1 MVNDQ
6 RPDPDELLA
15 RIQAEESTS
24 RRGRLKIFFGATA
37 GVGKTYAMLDAAH
50 MRLGE
55 GVDVVAGYVEPHSRP
70 ETEAL
75 LAGLESIPVRL
86 VEYRGTTLREFDL
99 DAALARRPELILVD
113 ELAHTNAPGSRH
125 AKRWQDV
132 EELLEA
138 GINVYTTVNVQHLES
153 LTDVVSQITGVT
165 VRETIPDLLLEQ
177 ADEVEMVDLSPDDLL
192 QRLKDGKVYVPEQAE
207 RAVQRFF
214 RKGNL
219 MALRELALR
228 RTADRV
234 DDQMQDYR
242 RDHAI
247 AQAWPAAERILVSV
261 SPSPLSRRLIRAAKR
276 MAAGL
281 HAEWLAVYVETPAHA
296 HLSEENRNRVIQNLR
311 LAEQLGAETVTRF
324 GHSVSQELL
333 AYARE
338 RNVSKILVGKP
349 AHPRWRDLA
358 FGSVLDDLVRSSGEI
373 DIYVISGDPDD
384 SRPLPMQMWQRT
396 SSWIA
401 YANAALV
408 VALCSLLAWMMNDH
422 FAAANLVMVY
432 LVGVVIVAT
441 RYGKGPSI
449 LASVLSVAVFDFFF
463 VKPHLT
469 FAVSD
474 TQYIVTF
481 FIMLI
486 VAMTISTLTV
496 RIKLQAEA
504 AREGERRVTNLY
516 AMSRELA
523 NSRGTETLVRI
534 AVQHISEVFR
544 SQVMVLL
551 PDDKG
556 QLSIQIPEGGPAM
569 LTPHEQGV
577 AEWVRD
583 HGQAAG
589 LGTDTLPGAKGLY
602 LPLKTSQGIVGVLG
616 IYPQQ
621 TQRLLSPDQFHLLET
636 FANQMSLAVE
646 RTRLAEE
653 TEQTR
658 VQIEA
663 ERLRNSLLSS
673 VSHDLRTPLSAITG
687 AASTLIEKN
696 DTLDPQDRLE
706 LAQMTYEEAGRL
718 NRLVGNLLDMTR
730 LESGGVQIDK
740 EWQPLEEVIGTTLGR
755 LGKQMDDHP
764 LTIHLPPDLPLA
776 PFDSML
782 IEQVLVNLV
791 ENAIKYTP
799 PGSPV
804 EIAASRREQEIV
816 VEVADHGPGLR
827 TGDEERVFDKFYRAQ
842 PASVRGVGLGLTI
855 CRGIVQAHGGRI
867 WAENRPEGGAVFRF
881 TLPLESE
888 PPEVKVDD
896 E

>member
-1 MVNDQ
+1 MSDQ

-15 RIQAEESTS
+15 RIQAEENKSH
-24 RRGRLKIFFGATA
+24 RGKLKIFFGATA

-50 MRLGE
+50 MRLSE

-70 ETEAL
+70 ETQAL
-75 LAGLESIPVRL
+75 LAGLEAIPPRL
-86 VEYRGTTLREFDL
+86 AEYHGATLREFDL
-99 DAALARRPELILVD
+99 DAALNRHPELILVD

-132 EELLEA
+132 EELLET

-153 LTDVVSQITGVT
+153 LTDVVSQITGTT

-207 RAVQRFF
+207 RAMRSFF

-247 AQAWPAAERILVSV
+247 AQTWPAAERILVSV

-281 HAEWLAVYVETPAHA
+281 HAEWLAVYIETPAHTR
-296 HLSEENRNRVIQNLR
+296 LSEENRNRVIQNLR

-333 AYARE
+333 SYARE

-349 AHPRWRDLA
+349 AHPRWRDVA
-358 FGSVLDDLVRSSGEI
+358 FGSVLDELVRDSGEI
-373 DIYVISGDPDD
+373 DIYVISGDLDE
-384 SRPLPMQMWQRT
+384 SRPQPMQMLQRT
-396 SSWIA
+396 SSGIA
-401 YANAALV
+401 YANAIIV
-408 VALCSLLAWMMNDH
+408 VAVCTALAWLMFPY
-422 FAAANLVMVY
+422 FALANLIMVY
-432 LVGVVIVAT
+432 LVGVVIASA
-441 RYGKGPSI
+441 RYGRGPSI
-449 LASVLSVAVFDFFF
+449 LASLMSVAAFDFFF
-463 VKPHLT
+463 VSPHLT

-474 TQYIVTF
+474 TQYFVTF
-481 FIMLI
+481 VIMLI

-496 RIKLQAEA
+496 RIKQQAEA
-504 AREGERRVTNLY
+504 AREGERRTTNLY
-516 AMSRELA
+516 AMSRDLA
-523 NSRGTETLVRI
+523 NSRGTGTLVQI
-534 AVQHISEVFR
+534 AAQHIGQVFH
-544 SQVMVLL
+544 SQVIVLL
-551 PDDKG
+551 PDAQGHLDTR
-556 QLSIQIPEGGPAM
+556 IPEEASRL
-569 LTPHEQGV
+569 LTTHEQGV
-577 AEWVRD
+577 AEWVHD

-589 LGTDTLPGAKGLY
+589 LGTETLPGAKGLY
-602 LPLKTSQGIVGVLG
+602 LPLKTSRGIVGVLG

-621 TQRLLSPDQFHLLET
+621 PHRLLSPDQFHLLET
-636 FANQMSLAVE
+636 FANQTSLAVE
-646 RTRLAEE
+646 RARLAEE
-653 TEQTR
+653 TEQAQ

-663 ERLRNSLLSS
+663 ERLRNALLSS
-673 VSHDLRTPLSAITG
+673 VSHDLRTPLAAITG
-687 AASTLIEKN
+687 AASTLIERN
-696 DTLDPQDRLE
+696 QTLDPEDRLE
-706 LAQMTYEEAGRL
+706 LAQMTYEEAERL

-730 LESGGVQIDK
+730 LESGGIQIEK

-764 LTIHLPPDLPLA
+764 ITVHLPPDLPLV

-799 PGSPV
+799 SCSPI
-804 EIAASRREQEIV
+804 EISASRRENEIV
-816 VEVADHGPGLR
+816 VEVVDHGPGLPS
-827 TGDEERVFDKFYRAQ
+827 GDEERVFDKFYRAQ
-842 PASVRGVGLGLTI
+842 PANVRGVGLGLTI
-855 CRGIVQAHGGRI
+855 CRGIVKAHGGRI
-867 WAENRPEGGAVFRF
+867 WAENRPEGGATFRF

-888 PPEVKVDD
+888 PPEVKVED